1 MVFSHIDWNPFRGEQ
16 VYLGGHNITKDYTDI
31 RRIRRSQQHENFD
44 IISFNNDIAILE
56 MDKPVSF
63 GPNVQPACLPDGSRS
78 DFSGAMSVVAG
89 WGRTA
94 EKEATSPLLRMVTV
108 PVWSQD
114 QCLDSGYGRK
124 RITDNMMCA
133 GYHDGKKD
141 ACQVS

>member
-1 MVFSHIDWNPFRGEQ
+1 MQ

-31 RRIRRSQQHENFD
+31 RRIRRAQQHENFD

-56 MDKPVSF
+56 MDKPVNF

-108 PVWSQD
+108 PVWSLD
-114 QCLDSGYGRK
+114 QCLNSGYGRK